1 MVWNKVKE
9 GLREVLAESVYTLW
23 IEPLECVQ
31 CTEETIRLACPDRFY
46 RAHLSQHHLGL
57 IQECVNGIDGTRR
70 QVVLCEAEQKILPPA
85 PQTVQL
91 RLPHIPACTSQVRA
105 LHPRYTFDEFMAGDS
120 NLLALSACRS
130 MAAGTDTV
138 GPCLYI
144 NSSTGLGKSHLTH
157 AVAHQVL
164 ATSPSTR
171 LYYLTAQQFSSEM
184 VREIQANSMDRF
196 KRKYHDNCDILLV
209 EDVHSLTGKKKTQ
222 EELNEILDTLIKG
235 GKRIILTAN
244 SSPRELNG
252 IDNEF
257 RSRMT
262 AGLVTV
268 IEAPDIQTRE
278 RIVLKKA
285 QSLGVSLLEEYVAY
299 LAQYLKGDVRRIES
313 AIHALR
319 AKSMLMGGRVEMD
332 LVREVVE
339 GIIGTPDTLSALAIS
354 EFVSAQFQ
362 VSVQDMQSR
371 TRKKGVVFPRQVAMY
386 LSRLH
391 TKDSLADIGK
401 VFGRDHATVLHA
413 VKVVSDR
420 ILRDA
425 SVSSQVE
432 LLNKKVKQMSLF
444 QNERPTRYVKCSL
457 TNYPINR
464 RI

>member
-1 MVWNKVKE
+1 MVWRKAKE
-9 GLREVLAESVYTLW
+9 SLREVLSENVFNLW
-23 IEPLECVQ
+23 IDPLECVQ
-31 CTEETIRLACPDRFY
+31 CNEETIRLACPDRFY

-57 IQECVNGIDGTRR
+57 IQDCVNAVDGQHR
-70 QVVLCEAEQKILPPA
+70 QVVLCEVERKILPPSS
-85 PQTVQL
+85 QGVQL
-91 RLPHIPACTSQVRA
+91 RLPHVPAGGSQVRA
-105 LHPRYTFDEFMAGDS
+105 LHPRYTFDEFMEGES
-120 NLLALSACRS
+120 NLLALSACKS

-157 AVAHQVL
+157 AVAHQIL
-164 ATSPSTR
+164 ATSPATR
-171 LYYLTAQQFSSEM
+171 LFYLTAQQFSSEM

-196 KRKYHDNCDILLV
+196 KRKYHDHCDILLV

-222 EELNEILDTLIKG
+222 EELNEVLDTLIKG

-244 SSPRELNG
+244 STPRELNG

-262 AGLVTV
+262 AGLVAS
-268 IEAPDIQTRE
+268 IQAPDLRTRE
-278 RIVLKKA
+278 RIVQNKA
-285 QSLGVSLLEEYVAY
+285 QLLGLSLLEEFVTY
-299 LAQYLKGDVRRIES
+299 LAQHIKGDVRRIES
-313 AIHALR
+313 AIHAIR
-319 AKSMLMGGRVEMD
+319 AKSSLMGGRIDMA

-339 GIIGTPDTLSALAIS
+339 GIVGIPGNLSALTIS

-362 VSVQDMQSR
+362 VSVEDMQSR

-386 LSRLH
+386 LSRVH
-391 TKDSLADIGK
+391 TSDSLADIGK

-413 VKVVSDR
+413 IKVVSDR

-432 LLNKKVKQMSLF
+432 LLNKKVKRM
-444 QNERPTRYVKCSL
+444 
-457 TNYPINR
+457 
-464 RI
+464 

>member
-1 MVWNKVKE
+1 MAMVWQKVKE
-9 GLREVLAESVYTLW
+9 SLRAALVENIYTLW
-23 IEPLECVQ
+23 IEPLACVQ
-31 CTEETIRLACPDRFY
+31 CDEETIRLACPDRFY

-57 IQECVNGIDGTRR
+57 IQECVNAVDGNKR
-70 QVVLCEAEQKILPPA
+70 QVVLCEASQKALPPSS
-85 PQTVQL
+85 PTVQL
-91 RLPHIPACTSQVRA
+91 RLPHVPAGGSHVRA
-105 LHPRYTFDEFMAGDS
+105 LHPRYTFDEFMEGES
-120 NLLALSACRS
+120 NLLALSACKS
-130 MAAGTDTV
+130 MAEGKDTV

-157 AVAHQVL
+157 AVAHQIL
-164 ATSPSTR
+164 ATSPATR

-196 KRKYHDNCDILLV
+196 KRKYHDHCDILLV

-235 GKRIILTAN
+235 GKKIILTAN
-244 SSPRELNG
+244 SAPRELNG

-262 AGLVTV
+262 AGLVTS
-268 IEAPDIQTRE
+268 IQAPDLQTRE

-285 QSLGVSLLEEYVAY
+285 QLMGITLHEEFITY
-299 LAQYLKGDVRRIES
+299 LAQHIKGDVRRIES
-313 AIHALR
+313 AIHAIR
-319 AKSMLMGGRVEMD
+319 AKSALLGGRVEMA
-332 LVREVVE
+332 LIREVVE
-339 GIIGTPDTLSALAIS
+339 GIVGRQDDLSALSIS

-362 VSVQDMQSR
+362 VSVLDMQSR
-371 TRKKGVVFPRQVAMY
+371 TRKKGIVFPRQVAMY

-413 VKVVSDR
+413 IKVVGDR

-425 SVSSQVE
+425 SISSQVE
-432 LLNKKVKQMSLF
+432 LLNKKVK
-444 QNERPTRYVKCSL
+444 
-457 TNYPINR
+457 
-464 RI
+464 RIES

>member
-1 MVWNKVKE
+1 MVWRKAKE
-9 GLREVLAESVYTLW
+9 SLREVLSENVFNLW
-23 IEPLECVQ
+23 VEPLECVQ
-31 CTEETIRLACPDRFY
+31 CNEETIRLACPDRFY
-46 RAHLSQHHLGL
+46 RAHLSQHHLGV
-57 IQECVNGIDGTRR
+57 IQDCVNAVDGHLR
-70 QVVLCEAEQKILPPA
+70 QVLLCEVEQKVLPPA
-85 PQTVQL
+85 SQGVQL
-91 RLPHIPACTSQVRA
+91 RLPHVPAGGSQIRA
-105 LHPRYTFDEFMAGDS
+105 LHPRYTFDEFMEGES
-120 NLLALSACRS
+120 NLLALSACKS

-157 AVAHQVL
+157 AVAHQIL
-164 ATSPSTR
+164 ATSPATR
-171 LYYLTAQQFSSEM
+171 LFYLTAQQFSSEM

-196 KRKYHDNCDILLV
+196 KRKYHEHCDILLV

-244 SSPRELNG
+244 SAPRELNG

-262 AGLVTV
+262 AGLVTS
-268 IEAPDIQTRE
+268 IQAPDLRTRE
-278 RIVLKKA
+278 RIVQNKA
-285 QSLGVSLLEEYVAY
+285 QSLGISLLEEFVTY
-299 LAQYLKGDVRRIES
+299 LAQYIKGDVRRIES
-313 AIHALR
+313 AIHAIR
-319 AKSMLMGGRVEMD
+319 AKSSLMGGRVDMA

-339 GIIGTPDTLSALAIS
+339 GIVGTPGNLSALTIS

-386 LSRLH
+386 LSRVH
-391 TKDSLADIGK
+391 TTDSLADIGK

-413 VKVVSDR
+413 IKVVSDR
-420 ILRDA
+420 IARDA

-432 LLNKKVKQMSLF
+432 LLNKKVKQ
-444 QNERPTRYVKCSL
+444 
-457 TNYPINR
+457 I
-464 RI
+464 

>member
-1 MVWNKVKE
+1 MWRKVKE
-9 GLREVLAESVYTLW
+9 NLREVLTENVYTLW

-31 CTEETIRLACPDRFY
+31 CSDETIRLACPDRFY

-57 IQECVNGIDGTRR
+57 IQDCVNDIGTAIDGNRR
-70 QVVLCEAEQKILPPA
+70 RVVLCEADQKILPPA
-85 PQTVQL
+85 SSAVQL
-91 RLPHIPACTSQVRA
+91 RLPHVPVGGSQVRS
-105 LHPRYTFDEFMAGDS
+105 LHPRYTFDEFMEGDS
-120 NLLALSACRS
+120 NLLALSACKS
-130 MAAGTDTV
+130 VASGADTV

-157 AVAHQVL
+157 AVAHQIL
-164 ATSPSTR
+164 ATSPATR
-171 LYYLTAQQFSSEM
+171 LFYLTAQQFSSEM

-196 KRKYHDNCDILLV
+196 KRKYHDHCDILLV

-222 EELNEILDTLIKG
+222 EELNEVLDTLIKG

-244 SSPRELNG
+244 SAPRELNG

-257 RSRMT
+257 RSRMA
-262 AGLVTV
+262 AGLVTA
-268 IEAPDIQTRE
+268 IGAPDLQTRE
-278 RIVLKKA
+278 LIVQKKA
-285 QSLGVSLLEEYVAY
+285 QALGITLLEEYVSY
-299 LAQYLKGDVRRIES
+299 LAQHIKGDVRRIES
-313 AIHALR
+313 AIHAIR
-319 AKSMLMGGRVEMD
+319 AKSALMGGRIEMD

-339 GIIGTPDTLSALAIS
+339 GIAGDPGNLSALIIS

-391 TKDSLADIGK
+391 TKESLADIGK

-413 VKVVSDR
+413 IKVVSDR

-425 SVSSQVE
+425 SVSSQVDI
-432 LLNKKVKQMSLF
+432 LNKKVKRM
-444 QNERPTRYVKCSL
+444 
-457 TNYPINR
+457 
-464 RI
+464 